1 MAQHKSTQR
10 ILDCLTEG
18 HCVMDDGDSGTVL
31 VRMTR
36 SQLLDL
42 GVRGFTL
49 SGCDGGVYQMAAT
62 GSALVDENPDAEV
75 PGV

>member
-1 MAQHKSTQR
+1 VAQAKSTQR

-18 HCVMDDGDSGTVL
+18 KCVIDDGDSGTVL

-36 SQLLDL
+36 AQLLDL

-49 SGCDGGVYQMAAT
+49 TGCENGVYVMEP
-62 GSALVDENPDAEV
+62 LPLHENWGE
-75 PGV
+75 

>member
-1 MAQHKSTQR
+1 MNAQGKSTQR

-18 HCVMDDGDSGTVL
+18 KCVMDDGDSGTVL

-49 SGCDGGVYQMAAT
+49 SGCDGGVYVMEQLPLHEKWEAP
-62 GSALVDENPDAEV
+62 E
-75 PGV
+75 